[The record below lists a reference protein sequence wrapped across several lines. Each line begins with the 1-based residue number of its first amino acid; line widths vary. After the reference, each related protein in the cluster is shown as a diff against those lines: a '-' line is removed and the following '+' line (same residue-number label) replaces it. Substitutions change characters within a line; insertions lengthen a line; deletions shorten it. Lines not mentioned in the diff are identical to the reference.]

1 MTSSNLVSIIKIRSD
16 SDLQEIKIGLI
27 EGLNLIGGLGN
38 FIKAGEKVVLKPNLA
53 VGNPLGSTSPLLV
66 ESLIEE
72 IKKIGAIPVVAD
84 GSSKSVDYDTISV
97 AKTIGLYDI
106 IKKHDVEFVDLD
118 NTKTIRTKVPNG
130 KAFKYLNVPEVIVK
144 ADKIINIPKIKTHH
158 LTGITC
164 AIKNLQG
171 IVSGYEKL
179 MTHALGLHQPLADLP
194 KVFKCDLTIIDGL
207 CGMEGIG
214 PFYGEPVQLGLI
226 IASDNILAADF
237 VACEVMGADYSRIKH
252 IKLCFDDHDFE
263 PKKVVVAG
271 EPIEKVK
278 KKFKIPFP
286 NKNYIFFHRLTTIFD
301 RYIYKHIASFY
312 SLSKKSIFPSISR
325 VSGVHL
331 RINKNC
337 DQTKIDPSICPVG
350 AIYKK
355 SNGRYKIDLGKCVD
369 CMKCYKELPKGTV
382 ILDGIIKS
390 WKK

>member
-1 MTSSNLVSIIKIRSD
+1 MTSSSLVSIKKIRSIH
-16 SDLQEIKIGLI
+16 DLQEIKIGLI
-27 EGLNLIGGLGN
+27 EGLNLIGGLRK

-53 VGNPLGSTSPLLV
+53 VGNPIGSTNPFLV
-66 ESLIEE
+66 ECLIEE
-72 IKKIGAIPVVAD
+72 IRKIGAVPIVAD

-118 NTKTIRTKVPNG
+118 NAKTIKTKVPNG
-130 KAFKYLNVPEVIVK
+130 KAFKYLNVPEVILK

-158 LTGITC
+158 LTGMTC

-179 MTHALGLHQPLADLP
+179 KTHALGLHQPLADLP

-214 PFYGEPVQLGLI
+214 PFYGEPVPLGLI

-252 IKLCFDDHDFE
+252 IKLCFEDHNFN
-263 PKKVVVAG
+263 PQKVVVVG

-278 KKFKIPFP
+278 KKFKIPSP
-286 NKNYIFFHRLTTIFD
+286 NKNYMFFHRLATVCD
-301 RYIYKHIASFY
+301 RYIYKHIAGFF
-312 SLSKKSIFPSISR
+312 SLSKRSIFPSISKI
-325 VSGVHL
+325 SGVHL
-331 RINKNC
+331 KIRKNC
-337 DQTKIDPSICPVG
+337 AEIKIDPGICPVG
-350 AIYKK
+350 AINKK

-382 ILDGIIKS
+382 ILDGFIKS